1 MKNFVKR
8 KFESN
13 IRQGKLAEISDLLI
27 NYISIIEREA
37 FKHVS
42 VDTLYKILKSL
53 NVSMKE
59 LIENNRQEK

>member
-8 KFESN
+8 KFEPN